1 MTSTLRKHERRRGKA
16 VSVRTK
22 LRQVGGRPRL
32 SVFRSLN
39 NISGQIIDDVRGH
52 TLAAASSLEKEI
64 RAASETMR
72 KTDVAKRVG
81 ALLAER
87 ARRAGIAKVAFDR
100 GAYKYHG
107 RVKALA
113 DAAREGG
120 LEF

>member
-1 MTSTLRKHERRRGKA
+1 MTTSRKHAARAGKA
-16 VSVRTK
+16 QSVRNR
-22 LRQVGGRPRL
+22 LRQRSGRLRL
-32 SVFRSLN
+32 SVFRSLK
-39 NISGQIIDDVRGH
+39 NISCQLIDDVRGH
-52 TLAAASSLEKEI
+52 TLAAASSAEKEI
-64 RAASETMR
+64 RDASAGVR

-87 ARRAGIAKVAFDR
+87 ARRAGVTKIAFDR